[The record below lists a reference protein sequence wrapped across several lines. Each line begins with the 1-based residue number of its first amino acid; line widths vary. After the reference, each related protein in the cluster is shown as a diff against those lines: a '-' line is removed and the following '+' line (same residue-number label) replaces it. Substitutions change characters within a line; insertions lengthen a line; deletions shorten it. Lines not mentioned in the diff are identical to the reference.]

1 MKVNVDFNFDLS
13 QVNPNLEALLNR
25 GRQLL
30 IEVKSQSCPHY
41 MNVVE
46 PLALFHDELGRF
58 WSPISHL
65 NAVKNTPELR
75 EVYEAGIAQL
85 TIYQVEMGQDRALYQ
100 IYEKIAASPELISLT
115 AAQQKVVEHALR
127 DFRLAGVALN
137 DADQLTYKEIE
148 TELSELSTQFDQH
161 VMDATDAWSAHIED
175 SAELSGIPG
184 HILAHAASK
193 AAQKG
198 LKGYVF
204 GIDAPTYVVLMNYA
218 ENRAVRQRFYQ
229 AYVTR
234 ASDLGEAGF
243 DNSEI
248 MVKIVN
254 LKQKQASLLGFK
266 DYAHYSL
273 ANKMAPS
280 VEAVFTFLEDLCV
293 KSRPYAEAEIK
304 NLTAFAKQKGFAGQ
318 LESYDV
324 PYYSE
329 LLKQEMFGFSE
340 EELRPYFP
348 ISKVLNRFFELL
360 QRVFGLRYQEVKV
373 EAWHPDVQFF
383 EVYDES
389 NQLRGGIYFD
399 LYARPQ
405 KRSGAWM
412 DDCQGRVF
420 KGGRQQ
426 DPIAFLTANFLS
438 AGEGLEPCLTHDD
451 LITLFHEMGHV
462 LQHILTRVDEPDV
475 AGISGVAWDAVE
487 LPSQFMENFAWQKD
501 VLHDLPADL
510 RDQLL
515 KSRHFQAPLH
525 MLRQLEFAIFDLRLH
540 ETLHLNSASDI
551 LDLLK
556 TVRQKTAI
564 LLVPD
569 YNRFV
574 HSFGHIFAGG
584 YSAGYYS
591 YKWAEVLS
599 CDAFSRFEEEGVY
612 SRELGLLFRETVL
625 ALGGA
630 VDAMDVF
637 VKFRGRLPTVDALL
651 RSSGM
656 EVKS

>member
-1 MKVNVDFNFDLS
+1 MQVLVEFDFSLPEIIPS
-13 QVNPNLEALLNR
+13 LEALLSR

-30 IEVKSQSCPHY
+30 GEIKLQAQPCY
-41 MNVVE
+41 ANVVD
-46 PLALFHDELGRF
+46 PLTLFHDELSRF
-58 WSPISHL
+58 WSPVSHL

-75 EVYEAGIAQL
+75 AVYEAGIALL
-85 TIYQVEMGQDRALYQ
+85 TVYQVEMGQDRALYQ
-100 IYEKIAASPELISLT
+100 VYEKIAASPEFKNLT
-115 AAQQKVVEHALR
+115 AAQQKVIEHALR

-137 DADQLTYKEIE
+137 DADQLKYKEIE
-148 TELSELSTQFDQH
+148 TALSELSTQFDQH
-161 VMDATDAWSAHIED
+161 VMDATDAWSYHTENLP
-175 SAELSGIPG
+175 ELAGIPA
-184 HILAHAASK
+184 HLLAQAASR

-204 GIDAPTYVVLMNYA
+204 GIDAPTYVVLMSYA
-218 ENRAVRQRFYQ
+218 ENRALRQRFYE

-234 ASDLGEAGF
+234 ASELGDPRF
-243 DNSEI
+243 DNSEV

-254 LKQKQASLLGFK
+254 LKQKQAVLLGFK

-280 VEAVFTFLEDLCV
+280 VETVFAFLEDLCV
-293 KSRPYAEAEIK
+293 KSRPYAEAEIN
-304 NLTAFAKQKGFAGQ
+304 NLTEFAKKKGFEGQ

-329 LLKQEMFGFSE
+329 LLKQELFGFSE
-340 EELRPYFP
+340 EELRAYFP
-348 ISKVLNRFFELL
+348 ISKVLNSFFELL

-373 EAWHPDVQFF
+373 KAWHPDVQFF
-383 EVYDES
+383 EVYDETE
-389 NQLRGGIYFD
+389 QLRGGIYFD

-426 DPIAFLTANFLS
+426 NPVAFLTANFLS

-451 LITLFHEMGHV
+451 VITLFHEMGHV

-501 VLHDLPADL
+501 LLKDLPPHL
-510 RDQLL
+510 IEQLL
-515 KSRHFQAPLH
+515 KSRHFQAPLQ

-540 ETLHLNSASDI
+540 EKHHLNNAGEIEAI
-551 LDLLK
+551 LK
-556 TVRQKTAI
+556 QVRQKTAI
-564 LLVPD
+564 LPVPA
-569 YNRFV
+569 YNRFT

-599 CDAFSRFEEEGVY
+599 CDAFGRFEEEGVY
-612 SRELGLLFRETVL
+612 NRALGLQFRETVL
-625 ALGGA
+625 ALGGS

-637 VKFRGRLPTVDALL
+637 VQFRGRLPTVNALL
-651 RSSGM
+651 KSSGM
-656 EVKS
+656 